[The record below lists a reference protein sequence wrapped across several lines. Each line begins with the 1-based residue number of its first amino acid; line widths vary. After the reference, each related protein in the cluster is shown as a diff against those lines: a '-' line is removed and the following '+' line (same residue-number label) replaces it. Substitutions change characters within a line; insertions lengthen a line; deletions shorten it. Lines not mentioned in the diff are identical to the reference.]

1 MHSRTVIRHALVA
14 RLGQPQPGTGAGV
27 RLGRESRTHPLSTAG
42 KAHTMFDVILRALSQ
57 PSTYAGLSGMAGAVG
72 LSAPEFQA
80 LATVASALFG
90 AVAVF
95 VNERGA

>member
-1 MHSRTVIRHALVA
+1 MLD
-14 RLGQPQPGTGAGV
+14 
-27 RLGRESRTHPLSTAG
+27 
-42 KAHTMFDVILRALSQ
+42 MILRALSQ
-57 PSTYAGLSGMAGAVG
+57 PSTYAGLSGMAGAIG

-80 LATVASALFG
+80 LAAVAATLFG

>member
-1 MHSRTVIRHALVA
+1 
-14 RLGQPQPGTGAGV
+14 
-27 RLGRESRTHPLSTAG
+27 
-42 KAHTMFDVILRALSQ
+42 MFQVILRALSQ
-57 PSTYAGLSGMAGAVG
+57 PSTYAGLSGLAGAAG

-80 LATVASALFG
+80 TASLLAALFG

>member
-1 MHSRTVIRHALVA
+1 
-14 RLGQPQPGTGAGV
+14 
-27 RLGRESRTHPLSTAG
+27 
-42 KAHTMFDVILRALSQ
+42 MFDMILRALSQ
-57 PSTYAGLSGMAGAVG
+57 PSTYAGLSGMAGAIG

-80 LATVASALFG
+80 LAAVASALFG